1 MKLLYVVFKL
11 IKVSLSYDV
20 VDVDNNDNYNNDDG
34 CDHDDENENCKDDED
49 EVDDDNDCRKL
60 FQQFIIYKLN

>member
-11 IKVSLSYDV
+11 IKVSFSYDV

-34 CDHDDENENCKDDED
+34 CDHEDENE
-49 EVDDDNDCRKL
+49 DDNDYRKL
-60 FQQFIIYKLN
+60 CQQFIIYKLN